1 MSNPATDWT
10 QAGRGHRHPVTAWT
24 YSARSKPTSLD
35 VDLESGDVS
44 LVTDDGKLHLLGHDG
59 VARQAPLALQAGPAM
74 DWADTSIGGVVQ
86 LGPSRVGWV
95 NRDGVIAWTVDCHY
109 SILDVATSPF
119 GNAVAISFADR
130 HNVVLDSRQ
139 QPIGEFT
146 SLRPLQFLSL
156 ASHRP
161 VVIGAAET
169 GVICSHS
176 IGGGLRFSEQ
186 IWTNVGGLT
195 INGNGR
201 TVLLAA
207 FNHGIQRFNSRGH
220 AQGFYDIDGTA
231 HLASTSYIGTVIAAA
246 TMEDRFVLIDL
257 DGQILWQADLPEPLV
272 ALRCGPFGD
281 QVVCGFASGLV
292 QCLKWPPWARHRPDP
307 SEASGA

>member
-1 MSNPATDWT
+1 MSTPATDWT
-10 QAGRGHRHPVTAWT
+10 QHGRGQSHPVNAWT
-24 YSARSKPTSLD
+24 YSARSKPTALD

-44 LVTDDGKLHLLGHDG
+44 LVTADGKLHLLGHDG
-59 VARQAPLALQAGPAM
+59 TARRAPLPLEAGPAL
-74 DWADTSIGGVVQ
+74 DWADTAIGGVVQ
-86 LGPSRVGWV
+86 LGPSKVGWI
-95 NRDGVIAWTVDCHY
+95 NRDGVIQWTVDCHN

-119 GNAVAISFADR
+119 GNAVAISFVDR

-146 SLRPLQFLSL
+146 SIRPLRYLAL

-169 GVICSHS
+169 GVICSHT
-176 IGGGLRFSEQ
+176 IGGALRFSEQ

-195 INGNGR
+195 LNGNAR
-201 TVLLAA
+201 TMLLAA
-207 FNHGIQRFNSRGH
+207 FNHGIQRFNNRGR
-220 AQGFYDIDGTA
+220 AQGFYDIGGTA

-246 TMEDRFVLIDL
+246 TMEERFVLLDL
-257 DGQILWQADLPEPLV
+257 DGNILWQADLPEPLV
-272 ALRCGPFGD
+272 ALCCGPFGD

-292 QCLKWPPWARHRPDP
+292 QCLQWAPWARHRPDK
-307 SEASGA
+307 SESSDR